1 MTAASFGPL
10 PSAWAL
16 PAPANTPPEGLEA
29 ALAAVPS
36 GPLGVKQ
43 QYSLSLPNM
52 LPSQASGPSV
62 PPVVL
67 QAGSLEYAGNSIW
80 GLTWPVS
87 APALWLPASAH
98 EGLQASLKADTPVSV
113 KVMWKGF
120 LPPPPDAPPAKG
132 APKKAGKV
140 SMHEEQERGQ
150 AVGYGKRWDGHAT
163 ISGVKIEEREETF
176 SIYGCAVHRPWCRR
190 IRR

>member
-43 QYSLSLPNM
+43 QYSLTLPNL
-52 LPSQASGPSV
+52 LPSQASGPAV

-67 QAGSLEYAGNSIW
+67 QAGALEYAGSGIW

-98 EGLQASLKADTPVSV
+98 EELQANLKADAPVNV

-120 LPPPPDAPPAKG
+120 LRPPPDAPPAKG

-140 SMHEEQERGQ
+140 STWTER
-150 AVGYGKRWDGHAT
+150 KRASSR
-163 ISGVKIEEREETF
+163 ISVMPQIREEAE
-176 SIYGCAVHRPWCRR
+176 GPCDDPGVRME
-190 IRR
+190 